1 MVSIRCTED
10 VDYREMVPSLIAW
23 LDADTDDQARMR
35 DIIKLFTDRDSR
47 DELGLGQVR
56 DAISDGLFPGTSV
69 LLTRARYLLFVPW
82 CFQLA
87 EGKPD
92 AAGLAERHERLLI
105 STLRKSGNDDLSGL
119 LGARVGQAL
128 QTLPSTIYWG
138 TLRRYGI
145 VREEYAWKTDVF
157 RPLTRSVDGDDEG
170 ARKSASAW
178 SHTIPPMPPE
188 FPHRLDDAFRLSRE
202 EAGWLHDRVLDGAPG
217 TVIAHLMDH
226 APLKESRSP
235 WSDPGVRS
243 VEGAAAELLRNAE
256 AFSTAM
262 HGASLLYN
270 LLLAEEYER
279 HIPEERRKHP
289 AAVDQYRDELAAWA
303 ARADQAR
310 IADWDIGSLWRWV
323 FGVAKAPVAP
333 GSERFISDWV
343 AHIQGNDP
351 HSIADDSV
359 ARKVVRDRERRQK
372 GALARLGNP
381 KRLSAWSGAAGA
393 GALTFRW
400 STVRNI
406 VLDIHAGLSCIA

>member
-1 MVSIRCTED
+1 M
-10 VDYREMVPSLIAW
+10 IAW

-92 AAGLAERHERLLI
+92 SLALAEKHERALI
-105 STLRKSGNDDLSGL
+105 TTLRKSGSNDLTGL

-138 TLRRYGI
+138 SLRRYGI
-145 VREEYAWKTDVF
+145 VREDYAWKSDVF
-157 RPLTRSVDGDDEG
+157 NPVTRGMDGDDEG
-170 ARKSASAW
+170 ARKSATAW
-178 SHTIPPMPPE
+178 SHTIPPAPGD
-188 FPHRLDDAFRLSRE
+188 FPYSLGRAFDLSRE
-202 EAGWLHDRVLDGAPG
+202 EAGWLRDRILDSSPG
-217 TVIAHLMDH
+217 TVLAHLMESP
-226 APLKESRSP
+226 PLKESRTP
-235 WSDPGVRS
+235 WGDPSAR
-243 VEGAAAELLRNAE
+243 AAEGEAGGLLRNAE

-270 LLLAEEYER
+270 LLLAEEYESN
-279 HIPEERRKHP
+279 ISDERRRLQTP
-289 AAVDQYRDELAAWA
+289 VSDYRDSLTQWA
-303 ARADQAR
+303 GRATSTRLQ
-310 IADWDIGSLWRWV
+310 DWDVRDLWAWV
-323 FGVAKAPVAP
+323 FGTAKATIAP
-333 GSERFISDWV
+333 GTERFISDWV
-343 AHIQGNDP
+343 ALIKVEGFDA
-351 HSIADDSV
+351 IADESA
-359 ARKVVRDRERRQK
+359 ARKLVRDRERRQK
-372 GALARLGNP
+372 GALARLGSP

-400 STVRNI
+400 STVRDI
-406 VLDIHAGLSCIA
+406 VLDIHAGLGRDA